1 LVSIKH
7 HIINLNSALTDVIVS
22 NCKDKSKIL
31 LTMTGG
37 MDTRLILSIM
47 LKNNIRPDLFTWDSD
62 KNDMKIARRIAKD
75 ESLLFIPLYKKT
87 SDSDWLESVNSIIDS
102 YDVIFYGELMSE
114 VFNKFVRFT
123 ESEKKLNALITNY
136 YKWIEDNRS
145 DLMDKKVF
153 PCIDKKVMQIV
164 EEIPICFRVYGYI
177 NRRLIKYNY
186 PALLDYP
193 HNVVNLRYRLIEM
206 CYWCVVPI
214 LDIWCKNDSKQA

>member
-1 LVSIKH
+1 MVSIKH

-102 YDVIFYGELMSE
+102 YNVIFYGELMSE

-123 ESEKKLNALITNY
+123 ESE
-136 YKWIEDNRS
+136 
-145 DLMDKKVF
+145 
-153 PCIDKKVMQIV
+153 
-164 EEIPICFRVYGYI
+164 
-177 NRRLIKYNY
+177 
-186 PALLDYP
+186 
-193 HNVVNLRYRLIEM
+193 
-206 CYWCVVPI
+206 
-214 LDIWCKNDSKQA
+214 